1 MPEKTLKEKVEGARK
16 ALKIIEITSNMHLI
30 YTIHEDMCEALI
42 DVEEALTALEERVA
56 ELELTVNL
64 YREADSIHWPRPLT
78 TSEIATV
85 GIQPKEQEAPDDG
98 GK

>member
-1 MPEKTLKEKVEGARK
+1 MPEKTLKEKVDAARIIGAT
-16 ALKIIEITSNMHLI
+16 LGL
-30 YTIHEDMCEALI
+30 ED
-42 DVEEALTALEERVA
+42 DRVVQEALTALEERVE

-78 TSEIATV
+78 ATEISIV
-85 GIQPKEQEAPDDG
+85 GIQPKEQEAPD